1 MWFHSRTH
9 HYHAW
14 VINPAVGC
22 HYFPPGLQLPP
33 QPLRGMLPILL
44 LGEQRHDGC
53 EQFAWDCYP
62 TASRLRFEPGPF
74 YAWVQHAN
82 HSAIEPLDII
92 SIIRPAHLLDGLFA
106 VVGGR
111 VAVAERRS
119 PHGVA
124 QSRKHTDTRKRT
136 DGRTD
141 RQTDRSVLNR
151 VVDTSPARHPRRP
164 PDDKLWLRADTWQ
177 YFLADFARWQN
188 AGGSLI

>member
-1 MWFHSRTH
+1 MSFDVEFSSQSRQS
-9 HYHAW
+9 ACRW
-14 VINPAVGC
+14 CESNPAVGC
-22 HYFPPGLQLPP
+22 HYF
-33 QPLRGMLPILL
+33 L

-111 VAVAERRS
+111 VAVTERRS
-119 PHGVA
+119 PRGVA

-141 RQTDRSVLNR
+141 IQTDKQTDQCWIVL
-151 VVDTSPARHPRRP
+151 SILAP
-164 PDDKLWLRADTWQ
+164 PDIPADRRMT
-177 YFLADFARWQN
+177 N
-188 AGGSLI
+188 CG